1 MGKESKNELPLSSS
15 SISISKKTRAP
26 SQTSRKGIPGRTGCR
41 DTDWNSSS
49 VPYNYVIVDDDNN
62 MVFTNGKLFYSSIFR
77 EPVTLY
83 NITVPNALHLQVSN
97 FQYFLLL
104 NSVND
109 TTIEYTNFTHVNADI
124 IDDYNDKRIQ
134 QIVKDV
140 YIFYDNLGLIKDGI
154 TYIVGIDTPT
164 GPESND
170 FYSWHVDSFNILF
183 IKPDQIESVN
193 SQYTS
198 LIYTDSCISTA
209 ININGHSYST
219 VSSQHDYICI
229 NQKYQHSRPLYSF
242 PVQNQNKD
250 ERILIRIQL
259 SEYNGNIQSQHST
272 IGSIQKPIYTNAIR
286 ETMTITQAKESFK
299 NGFSPINIGGYRS
312 RRFKKW
318 SKYKKLYK
326 RKQKTKKRIFF

>member
-1 MGKESKNELPLSSS
+1 MGKEPKKQQLSSKSS
-15 SISISKKTRAP
+15 SISKK
-26 SQTSRKGIPGRTGCR
+26 SIDNSKGIPGRTGCR

-83 NITVPNALHLQVSN
+83 HNIIIANAPHLQVSN

-104 NSVND
+104 NRVND
-109 TTIEYTNFTHVNADI
+109 TTIEYTNFTHVNADDI
-124 IDDYNDKRIQ
+124 VGYNGYNDERIE

-170 FYSWHVDSFNILF
+170 FFSWHVDSFNMGF
-183 IKPDQIESVN
+183 IQQDQIEPVN

-198 LIYTDSCISTA
+198 LIYTDDCISTA
-209 ININGHSYST
+209 ININDHSYST

-242 PVQNQNKD
+242 SIQNAD
-250 ERILIRIQL
+250 TRILIRIQL

-272 IGSIQKPIYTNAIR
+272 SGSIQKPIYTNAIR
-286 ETMTITQAKESFK
+286 KTMTIKHAIQSFK
-299 NGFSPINIGGYRS
+299 NGFLPIQTGGYHS

-326 RKQKTKKRIFF
+326 RKQKTKKRISF